1 MSILARSS
9 AGMVALATV
18 SLLTGALALGCGD
31 NPPPAA
37 KAPLGQTHEAPL
49 AVPEVAKTAPVK
61 ANPNAAVNLSD
72 DILRA
77 CEIVDNADRAP
88 KFDFDSNDLSVA
100 EKDVLAQVA
109 KCLTVGPLKGRA
121 VRLVGRADARGESEY
136 NMTLGAKRANSVKG
150 YLSGLGVD
158 KAKMAET
165 SRGELDATGSDDSG
179 YNKDR
184 RVDVDLLK

>member
-1 MSILARSS
+1 MAQFRSLILGS
-9 AGMVALATV
+9 AAVILLSLSAVACG
-18 SLLTGALALGCGD
+18 GA
-31 NPPPAA
+31 PPAPP
-37 KAPLGQTHEAPL
+37 KAPEAP
-49 AVPEVAKTAPVK
+49 APVAEAAPAPK
-61 ANPNAAVNLSD
+61 PAAAPVAANPNTAVNLSD

-77 CEIVDNADRAP
+77 CEIVDHADRAP
-88 KFDFDSNDLSVA
+88 RFDFDSNDLSPD
-100 EKDVLAQVA
+100 EKNILAQVA

-121 VRLVGRADARGESEY
+121 VRLVGRADARGETEY
-136 NMTLGAKRANSVKG
+136 NMTLGAKRADTVKG

-165 SRGELDATGSDDSG
+165 SRGELDAVGTDEVG